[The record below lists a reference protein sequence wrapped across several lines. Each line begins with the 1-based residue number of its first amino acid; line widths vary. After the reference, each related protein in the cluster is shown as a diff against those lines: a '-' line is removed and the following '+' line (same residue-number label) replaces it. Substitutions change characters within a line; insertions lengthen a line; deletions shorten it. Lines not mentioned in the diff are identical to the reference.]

1 LLVGKGGSDVSINV
15 NVDVDVDVDVTPEPV
30 APTLSAASSRPRV
43 FQPVFSSTGLVV
55 AAFFFALSLLPS
67 LLPRAGYAQGVISGV
82 TLMIGY
88 GIGAGSQSLWDYL
101 GIPKLTGRTRTIV
114 LDFLVALVVGLALF
128 AAWRQVGWQNEIRA
142 LFGIPQVSWTVWPV
156 IIGVALLTAVLLL
169 IVARSLRLLFRTVFG
184 WLGRRLP
191 YRLAVVLGGAG
202 LLLLFWLMITGL
214 LFNGL
219 LSVLNSGF
227 STTDESTAAGI
238 EQPQAAER
246 SGSPASLVKW
256 DDLGRGGR
264 SFVAS
269 GPSVAQINEFSGG
282 GAMEP
287 IRAYVGLESADTPQG
302 RADLL
307 LAELRRAGAFE
318 REALVVATTTGTGSL
333 DPNGVDPIDYIFN
346 GDDAIAGVQ
355 YSYLPSVL
363 SLLSEQRAVGETS
376 LAVFDTIHQY
386 WSTLPEGSR
395 PKLYLYGLS
404 LGSYGVESVLN
415 SINAI
420 NQPID
425 GALMSGPPF
434 VNDLNTMI
442 VTSRDPGSPEWLP
455 IYRAGSTVRFT
466 SEEGFADTPGPWG
479 PTRIVYLQYGSDP
492 VVNFSPSLAWE
503 RPDWLQDGRRPPDVS
518 ERMGW
523 FPLVSMVQVAFDLPG
538 STSVPEG
545 FGHLYSKKANAESW
559 VAITNPPGWTA
570 EKTTA
575 LTALLESQPRV
586 GS

>member
-1 LLVGKGGSDVSINV
+1 MSI
-15 NVDVDVDVDVTPEPV
+15 NVDVDDDVTPEPV

-43 FQPVFSSTGLVV
+43 FQPVFSSTGLAV

-114 LDFLVALVVGLALF
+114 LDFLIALVVGLALF

-184 WLGRRLP
+184 WLGRKLP
-191 YRLAVVLGGAG
+191 HRLAVVLGGAG

-256 DDLGRGGR
+256 DDLGRQGR

-307 LAELRRAGAFE
+307 LAELKRAGAFE
-318 REALVVATTTGTGSL
+318 REALVLATTTGTGSL

-355 YSYLPSVL
+355 YSYLPSVI
-363 SLLSEQRAVGETS
+363 SLISEQRAVGETS

-434 VNDLNTMI
+434 VSDLNTMI

-538 STSVPEG
+538 SNSVPEG
-545 FGHLYSKKANAESW
+545 FGHLYSKKANTESW

>member
-1 LLVGKGGSDVSINV
+1 MSI
-15 NVDVDVDVDVTPEPV
+15 NVDVDVDDDVTPEPV

-114 LDFLVALVVGLALF
+114 LDFLIALVVGLALF

-184 WLGRRLP
+184 WLGRKLP
-191 YRLAVVLGGAG
+191 RRLAVVLGGAG

-256 DDLGRGGR
+256 DDLGRQGR

-307 LAELRRAGAFE
+307 LAELKRAGAFE

-355 YSYLPSVL
+355 YSYLPSVI
-363 SLLSEQRAVGETS
+363 SLISEQRAVGETS

-523 FPLVSMVQVAFDLPG
+523 FPVVSMVQVAFDLPG
-538 STSVPEG
+538 SNSVPEG
-545 FGHLYSKKANAESW
+545 FGHLYSKKANTESW